1 MSIQSQS
8 RTSAASASG
17 EQFVEPS
24 FQASASRLAWHLSRS
39 RKHSTRQRS
48 LTAIRTA
55 CIATLVFA
63 SASGLADTQ
72 VGATLPPA
80 PDILY
85 GDLFVAV
92 QTAQI
97 FSDQKTFVDSTPK
110 MSPATIVQ
118 LYETQKNQPGFSL
131 LAFVNQYF
139 TPPADQSIT
148 PPPNQSLREHID
160 WLWSGLTR
168 TTTTAPDF
176 S

>member
-8 RTSAASASG
+8 RISAAPASDA
-17 EQFVEPS
+17 QSVEPS
-24 FQASASRLAWHLSRS
+24 FQASASRLAVHLSRS
-39 RKHSTRQRS
+39 RKRIARQRS
-48 LTAIRTA
+48 LTAIRAA

-72 VGATLPPA
+72 VGAALPPA

-110 MSPATIVQ
+110 ITPATIVQ
-118 LYETQKNQPGFSL
+118 LYEAQKGQPGFSL

-139 TPPADQSIT
+139 APPVDQSIT
-148 PPPNQSLREHID
+148 PPPNQSLREHIN
-160 WLWSGLTR
+160 WL
-168 TTTTAPDF
+168 
-176 S
+176 

>member
-8 RTSAASASG
+8 RISAAPASDA
-17 EQFVEPS
+17 QSVEPPL
-24 FQASASRLAWHLSRS
+24 QASASRLALHLASR
-39 RKHSTRQRS
+39 RKRLTRHRS
-48 LTAIRTA
+48 LTAIRAA

-72 VGATLPPA
+72 IGSALPPA

-110 MSPATIVQ
+110 INPATIVQ
-118 LYETQKNQPGFSL
+118 FYEAQKNQPGF
-131 LAFVNQYF
+131 
-139 TPPADQSIT
+139 
-148 PPPNQSLREHID
+148 
-160 WLWSGLTR
+160 
-168 TTTTAPDF
+168 
-176 S
+176 